1 MDSQRILQ
9 FWFGEEVSNQA
20 IAKSQAALWWSKN
33 AVIDAQMR
41 AEFSDWLDAAAK
53 GALVHWQ
60 QQPASYLALI
70 ILLDQFPRNIY
81 RGTASAFAYDTQA
94 LSLAQQG
101 VANGLD
107 QQLTPIQRVFFY
119 LPLEHAEDLA
129 AQEQAISLFA
139 QLEQMVSPAEQALFA
154 GYTEF
159 ARKHR
164 DIIAR
169 FGRFPHRNAIL
180 GRRSSAEE
188 LAFLSQPG
196 SGF

>member
-9 FWFGEEVSNQA
+9 FWFGEGESNQA
-20 IAKSQAALWWSKN
+20 IAKNQAALWWSKN
-33 AVIDAQMR
+33 TAIDAQMR
-41 AEFSDWLDAAAK
+41 AEFADWLAAAAN
-53 GALVHWQ
+53 GTLAHWQ

-81 RGTASAFAYDTQA
+81 RGTAAAFAYDAQA
-94 LSLAQQG
+94 LALSQQG
-101 VANGLD
+101 VAAGLD

-119 LPLEHAEDLA
+119 LPLEHAEDLV
-129 AQEQAISLFA
+129 AQEQAISLFTK
-139 QLEQMVSPAEQALFA
+139 LEQAVSPAEQALFA

-169 FGRFPHRNAIL
+169 FARFPHRNAIL
-180 GRRSSAEE
+180 GRDSSAEE
-188 LAFLSQPG
+188 LTFLSQPG